1 MNIAHKLQ
9 QQKFRY
15 HHSEQLRKLEQ
26 DSTQNVKP
34 IQIFGEKVKVRFFSN
49 LGLGKLPDLIPN
61 ALSIKENINKWVQT
75 ESKYF

>member
-1 MNIAHKLQ
+1 MNITHKLQ

-34 IQIFGEKVKVRFFSN
+34 IQIFGEKMKARFFQ
-49 LGLGKLPDLIPN
+49 I
-61 ALSIKENINKWVQT
+61 
-75 ESKYF
+75 

>member
-1 MNIAHKLQ
+1 MNITHKL